1 MFKIYDGRTE
11 FWQWDL
17 DRKIIVSDPVI
28 DEVHFCNKTD
38 NCSLVVEVYELNG
51 QRVANVPNI
60 LLQNAWP
67 INVFGYCGKCF
78 TKQYAKFK
86 VNARSKPADYV
97 YTETEIKSYEDLK
110 VRVEAVEEGVK
121 AKLDKD
127 LSVLSNSFTNY
138 LYAKQADGRNFLVA
152 IGGNAAPYSI
162 PQRTATG
169 TLRGATPVNEADLTP
184 KKYVDDELD
193 TKLDK
198 AIPAAVNK
206 VYICKANTGETLME
220 SVARYT
226 PVPAAIAQY
235 DATSEGWYQDNGT
248 LAEGS
253 VGAVKTGIPQKPSH
267 AVPKQ
272 YFEEAL
278 AKKVNTPDGIPGNKC
293 VIGYNQGSAVVR
305 TFTMGA
311 YTQGNGHRGSIAIY
325 DPYNGCLKSPTPITD
340 TDVATK
346 GYVDTAVANAGG
358 GGGTKLYLHKFR
370 GTFATE
376 EAFEGWFYSTIGTKI
391 MGGLNISGE
400 ENAQS
405 IVGNVRYWVDGM
417 ETMVDYFPSGV
428 YFNPPDVEDTFEEE
442 VD

>member
-97 YTETEIKSYEDLK
+97 YTETEVKSYEDLK
-110 VRVEAVEEGVK
+110 VRIEAVEEGVK
-121 AKLDKD
+121 AKLDKE
-127 LSVLSNSFTNY
+127 LTVLSNSFTNY

-184 KKYVDDELD
+184 KKYVDDEL
-193 TKLDK
+193 
-198 AIPAAVNK
+198 
-206 VYICKANTGETLME
+206 
-220 SVARYT
+220 
-226 PVPAAIAQY
+226 
-235 DATSEGWYQDNGT
+235 
-248 LAEGS
+248 
-253 VGAVKTGIPQKPSH
+253 
-267 AVPKQ
+267 
-272 YFEEAL
+272 
-278 AKKVNTPDGIPGNKC
+278 AKKLTIPSEAGKTKA
-293 VIGYNQGSAVVR
+293 VIGYNANATPDSPR
-305 TFTMGA
+305 TFTIGS
-311 YTQGNGHRGSIAIY
+311 YISGKGHQGSIAVY
-325 DPYNGCLKSPTPITD
+325 HTNGCLRSPTPIND
-340 TDVATK
+340 EDVATK
-346 GYVDTAVANAGG
+346 GYVDTAVASS
-358 GGGTKLYLHKFR
+358 GGGTKLWKHTGSWAIDYGDGDIRDYKVVVYANTKDELIIKDDYSGLLIGIQQVIENIIGQPLKWNNRDGTEFEYLNPNNM
-370 GTFATE
+370 GYMVI
-376 EAFEGWFYSTIGTKI
+376 YSDT
-391 MGGLNISGE
+391 
-400 ENAQS
+400 
-405 IVGNVRYWVDGM
+405 
-417 ETMVDYFPSGV
+417 DYINFK
-428 YFNPPDVEDTFEEE
+428 EDIEE
-442 VD
+442 V